1 MRTTAPTVGQ
11 RWMVIG
17 MNKDDKLKI
26 KKMLDSAVGHYID
39 FKNCQ
44 NGNDRPCI
52 AREVLARQATV
63 FTLADYLFHNGFI
76 SYEEWCEYLG
86 KVDMTD
92 EDESCSYKCGANI
105 DGKCKYAVNRNK
117 AATALLMEG

>member
-1 MRTTAPTVGQ
+1 
-11 RWMVIG
+11 

-39 FKNCQ
+39 FKSCQ
-44 NGNDRPCI
+44 QGNDRPCI
-52 AREVLARQATV
+52 AREVLARQSNV
-63 FTLADYLFHNGFI
+63 FILADYLFHNGFI
-76 SYEEWCEYLG
+76 SYEEWCEYLA

-92 EDESCSYKCGANI
+92 EDENCSYDCGANI

-117 AATALLMEG
+117 AATALLMEV

>member
-1 MRTTAPTVGQ
+1 
-11 RWMVIG
+11 
-17 MNKDDKLKI
+17 MNKDDRRKI
-26 KKMLDSAVGHYID
+26 KKMLDGAVGHYLD

-63 FTLADYLFHNGFI
+63 FALADYK
-76 SYEEWCEYLG
+76 YEEWCEYLG

-92 EDESCSYKCGANI
+92 EDENCSYECGANI

-117 AATALLMEG
+117 AATALLMGD